1 MTDFQKV
8 GVVSNGIRGIRGIN
22 DCRNDDAWKFSFGFW
37 RTIEEVCRWFRHV
50 EDACVGFGNLYE
62 RFVNGAESGWL
73 RFWYCMLIRIINKL
87 LLSRMKYENLCSQIV
102 SVANCLDDWDIRQLF
117 ILLRLSAVERRKL
130 VNT

>member
-1 MTDFQKV
+1 M
-8 GVVSNGIRGIRGIN
+8 
-22 DCRNDDAWKFSFGFW
+22 
-37 RTIEEVCRWFRHV
+37 
-50 EDACVGFGNLYE
+50 GFGNLCE

-117 ILLRLSAVERRKL
+117 ILLLFICSGEKKACKYLDKKIQFFLEIFIYDISI
-130 VNT
+130 